1 MKATSTFI
9 HNDFLLQNEFSRIL
23 YHSYAKDLPIID
35 YHNHLSP
42 KDICENKKF
51 KTISE
56 IWLEGDHYKWRAM
69 RTLGIDEMY
78 ITGKASG
85 KDKFLK
91 WSETV
96 PYSIRNPLF
105 HWTHMELM
113 KHFSISELLSP
124 ETAEKIYASANEQL
138 QGSSHS
144 VEGLLKMNNVEV
156 VCTTDDPID
165 MLEHHTTYAGKEK
178 IMKLLPTFR
187 PDKSYAAENTQSYL
201 EYLNELE
208 IKSNIQIKNFE
219 DLLAALENRIDYFHK
234 TGCRLSDHGLEN
246 LYYFEKGA
254 YNIEQ
259 IFKKI
264 KNHKLI
270 STSEI
275 NYFKFEVLYF
285 LSTCYHKRGWVQ
297 QYHLGAIRNNNKR
310 LLKRLG
316 PDTGF
321 DSIGDYSQA
330 KNLSGFLNSLDT
342 TDQLAKTILY
352 NLNPSDNE
360 VFASMIGNFNDGTV
374 KGKVQYGAAWWFLDQ
389 KDGMEKHL
397 NTLSN
402 LGMLSCFVGMLT
414 DSRSF
419 LSFPRHDYF
428 RRILCNLIG
437 DDVKNGILPKD
448 EKWLGKIVSDI
459 CYHNAKTY
467 FPF

>member
-1 MKATSTFI
+1 MKATSSFI
-9 HNDFLLQNEFSRIL
+9 HNDFLLQNDFSKIL

-42 KDICENKKF
+42 KDVCDNRKF
-51 KTISE
+51 NTITE
-56 IWLEGDHYKWRAM
+56 VWLQGDHYKWRAM
-69 RTLGIDEMY
+69 RTLGINEKF
-78 ITGKASG
+78 ITGKAT
-85 KDKFLK
+85 DNEKFLK
-91 WSETV
+91 WADTV
-96 PYSIRNPLF
+96 PYTIRNPLF

-113 KHFSISELLSP
+113 KHFSISEILSP
-124 ETAEKIYASANEQL
+124 ETAKKIYSSTNEQL
-138 QGSSHS
+138 QSLNHTTQ
-144 VEGLLKMNNVEV
+144 GLLKMNNVTL

-165 MLEHHTTYAGKEK
+165 SLKNHSRYAAKEK
-178 IMKLLPTFR
+178 EMKLLPTFR
-187 PDKSYAAENTQSYL
+187 PDNSYAIGNSSNYL
-201 EYLNELE
+201 EYLNQLE
-208 IKSNIQIKNFE
+208 AKSNIQIKNFE
-219 DLLAALENRIDYFHK
+219 DLLAALENRIDYFHE

-246 LYYFEKGA
+246 LYYFQKGTC
-254 YNIEQ
+254 NIEQ

-264 KNHKLI
+264 KAQRPLEIK
-270 STSEI
+270 EI
-275 NYFKFEVLYF
+275 NYFKFEVLHF

-310 LLKRLG
+310 LLKKLG

-330 KNLSGFLNSLDT
+330 KNLSRFLNSLDK

-360 VFASMIGNFNDGTV
+360 VFASMVGNFNDGSV
-374 KGKVQYGAAWWFLDQ
+374 KGKIQYGAAWWFLDQ

-397 NTLSN
+397 NSLSN
-402 LGMLSCFVGMLT
+402 IGILSCFVGMLT

-437 DDVKNGILPKD
+437 DDVKNGILPRD

-459 CYHNAKTY
+459 CYHNAKAY